1 MNLLALSIS
10 QRMKH
15 RRTEEDSHNN
25 DIVDLASTQKEAQ
38 DESKVYIC
46 SECDKDLVHD
56 TTYRLRNPFGG
67 EGYYCSN
74 INKCSLFGKVID
86 ISLQKLKVKPRP
98 VQGAISNLRD
108 ASQESIIET
117 IAEDK
122 GLEPIEDEYEK
133 YDPEG
138 DTDLRMEREGF
149 HIISSEIQ
157 LTDSSGMN
165 RTIVRRNK

>member
-25 DIVDLASTQKEAQ
+25 IVDLASTQKQAQ
-38 DESKVYIC
+38 EESKVYVC
-46 SECDKDLVHD
+46 SECGKDLVLD
-56 TTYRLRNPFGG
+56 TTYRLRNPYGG

-74 INKCSLFGKVID
+74 INKCPMFGKVLD
-86 ISLQKLKVKPRP
+86 LSLEKLNVKPRP
-98 VQGAISNLRD
+98 VKGAISNLKD
-108 ASQESIIET
+108 ASQEPIIET

-122 GLEPIEDEYEK
+122 GLQPVEDEYEK

-138 DTDLRMEREGF
+138 DTDFRMEREGF

-165 RTIVRRNK
+165 RTIVKRNQG

>member
-1 MNLLALSIS
+1 M
-10 QRMKH
+10 RKKF
-15 RRTEEDSHNN
+15 TDDNN
-25 DIVDLASTQKEAQ
+25 DNVIDLASTQKEAQ
-38 DESKVYIC
+38 DESKVYVC
-46 SECDKDLVHD
+46 SECGKDLVHD

-74 INKCSLFGKVID
+74 VNKCSLFGKVLD
-86 ISLQKLKVKPRP
+86 ISIEKLEVKPRKI
-98 VQGAISNLRD
+98 QGAISNLKD

-122 GLEPIEDEYEK
+122 GLQQPIEDEYEK

-165 RTIVRRNK
+165 RTIVKRNQG